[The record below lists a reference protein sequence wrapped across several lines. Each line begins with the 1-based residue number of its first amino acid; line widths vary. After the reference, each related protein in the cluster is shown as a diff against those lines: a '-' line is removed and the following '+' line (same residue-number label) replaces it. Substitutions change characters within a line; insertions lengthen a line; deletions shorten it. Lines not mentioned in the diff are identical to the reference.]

1 MTELTDTEVIL
12 QKVSVPGG
20 SRVLA
25 FLAYLLG
32 PIGWIIAYVF
42 GRSKPF
48 VKFHIRQS
56 IGLWGGLLL
65 GIVFWV
71 VAGGAILVI
80 PYFGPML
87 SAASF
92 ALVIAL
98 SAACFLLWLK
108 GMWNTI
114 TGQMRIL
121 PLFGE
126 RAEYWLGGERRKM
139 KLQTTAY
146 ELAAIA
152 NLTGTSQD

>member
-1 MTELTDTEVIL
+1 M
-12 QKVSVPGG
+12 
-20 SRVLA
+20 
-25 FLAYLLG
+25 
-32 PIGWIIAYVF
+32 F
-42 GRSKPF
+42 GRKKSF

-56 IGLWGGLLL
+56 IGLWGGLFL
-65 GIVFWV
+65 GIAGWV

-80 PYFGPML
+80 PFVGPML

-98 SAACFLLWLK
+98 VAACFLLWLK
-108 GMWNTI
+108 GMWNALTS
-114 TGQMRIL
+114 QMRIL

-126 RAEYWLGGERRKM
+126 RGEYWLGGERRQA

-152 NLTGTSQD
+152 NLAETRGVNIS

>member
-1 MTELTDTEVIL
+1 MLTPSL
-12 QKVSVPGG
+12 QKVPVPGG
-20 SRVLA
+20 SRLLA

-32 PIGWIIAYVF
+32 PVGWIIAYVF
-42 GRSKPF
+42 GRNKPF

-56 IGLWGGLLL
+56 IGLWGGLFL
-65 GIVFWV
+65 GIVVWV

-80 PYFGPML
+80 PFFGPML

-98 SAACFLLWLK
+98 VAACFLLWLK
-108 GMWNTI
+108 GMWNAL
-114 TGQMRIL
+114 TGQMRML

-126 RAEYWLGGERRKM
+126 RAEYWLGGERRKA

-152 NLTGTSQD
+152 NLAENSRS